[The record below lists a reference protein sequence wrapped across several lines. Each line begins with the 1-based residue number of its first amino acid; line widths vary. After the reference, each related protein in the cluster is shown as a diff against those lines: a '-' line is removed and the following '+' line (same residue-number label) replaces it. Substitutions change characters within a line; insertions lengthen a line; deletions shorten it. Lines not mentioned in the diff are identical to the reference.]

1 MKKKSKKK
9 RGINSTKVV
18 ATISSIAVGLSLAGI
33 AYYSYFNFKT
43 VSELKS
49 VEIKD
54 NMKNDNKMT
63 MEITLEPNKYVKSKD
78 TWCAVAKTD
87 NEKNIS
93 WVKAKKE

>member
-9 RGINSTKVV
+9 KGINSTKVV

-63 MEITLEPNKYVKSKD
+63 MEITLEPILKVQQQLPHTFQTEESKQ
-78 TWCAVAKTD
+78 
-87 NEKNIS
+87 ELS
-93 WVKAKKE
+93 